1 MEQSAFSY
9 HPELEEKIVS
19 PLSSFF
25 RTFSVESIFEENP
38 ELHWV
43 LELLH
48 TDDDREQSRE
58 QTLAARRGND
68 LWVFAFG
75 SLMWDPAF
83 LFAEVRRALVPG
95 YSRQFL
101 LKDIYGGRGTKEA
114 PGLMAALDKGGCCEG
129 LAFRITANDVDAE
142 TEILWRREW

>member
-48 TDDDREQSRE
+48 TMMIANNPASRR
-58 QTLAARRGND
+58 LRLVAAMI
-68 LWVFAFG
+68 F
-75 SLMWDPAF
+75 
-83 LFAEVRRALVPG
+83 G
-95 YSRQFL
+95 YS
-101 LKDIYGGRGTKEA
+101 
-114 PGLMAALDKGGCCEG
+114 PLD
-129 LAFRITANDVDAE
+129 R
-142 TEILWRREW
+142 